1 MIFCPGSVIAD
12 RLALT
17 VILFWLTLIRS
28 LLAPASCSD
37 TVEEDVEVHINP
49 RSFRTLSPSSTTGM
63 L

>member
-28 LLAPASCSD
+28 LLAPASCND
-37 TVEEDVEVHINP
+37 TVEEDVEVHISP